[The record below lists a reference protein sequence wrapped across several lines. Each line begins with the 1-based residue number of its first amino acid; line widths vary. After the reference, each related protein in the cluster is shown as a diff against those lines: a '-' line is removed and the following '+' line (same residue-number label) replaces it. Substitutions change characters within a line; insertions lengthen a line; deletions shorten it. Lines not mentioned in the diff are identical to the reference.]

1 MSVESILFGSVGV
14 GIFKILSARV
24 GWVDV
29 TACKHK
35 LLAAVKKRGKLAD
48 IDDGKRPSILVNKK
62 GAR

>member
-29 TACKHK
+29 TAYNHK

-62 GAR
+62 VAL